1 MELLQLRHF
10 QAIARYES
18 VTQAAKAF
26 QIPQSA
32 MSQSLSRLEKELG
45 DVKLFDRKNN
55 RIHLNESG
63 RIFLR
68 YVNEALQALDNG
80 VQTISTPQD
89 RIAGVVH
96 VLVLENSRF
105 VISCVSK
112 FKNQYP
118 DVSFYICHDFYSDEI
133 SDYDVCIASSPS
145 YREMN
150 RSLPL
155 IKEPMVLAV
164 CDTHPLADR
173 KVVKLSE
180 LSEEKF
186 ITQSA
191 RSSMYILT
199 MERCRSAGFEPRISI
214 SCDDP
219 YYIRKYVSEGMG
231 ITIAPAV
238 SWAGR
243 FRENTRLISII
254 EPEITSTSYLLWN
267 DKKYQS
273 PAMRR
278 FRHFLRDQSK
288 LIEGNMIT

>member
-1 MELLQLRHF
+1 MELLQLRYF
-10 QAIARYES
+10 QAIARFES
-18 VTQAAKAF
+18 VTQAAKLF
-26 QIPQSA
+26 QVPQSA

-55 RIHLNESG
+55 RIYLNESG
-63 RIFLR
+63 QIFLK
-68 YVNEALQALDNG
+68 YVNEALLALDNG
-80 VQTISTPQD
+80 VKTLSLPQD
-89 RIAGVVH
+89 KIAGVINL
-96 VLVLENSRF
+96 LVLENSRF

-133 SDYDVCIASSPS
+133 SNYDICVAASPS
-145 YREMN
+145 YRQMN

-164 CDTHPLADR
+164 CDSHPLAER
-173 KVVKLSE
+173 KSVNLSD

-191 RSSMYILT
+191 RSSMYMLT
-199 MERCRSAGFEPRISI
+199 IERCRTAGFEPKISI

-231 ITIAPAV
+231 ITIAPSV

-243 FRENTRLISII
+243 FRANTRLIPII

-278 FRHFLRDQSK
+278 FRHFLLDQSK